1 MCSQIKLLILNE
13 KYYKYKLRMR
23 AKSVLDWS
31 KENPYQAP
39 PSLWLAETESW
50 PVIGGEGGPGP
61 PWPRPARGW
70 V

>member
-1 MCSQIKLLILNE
+1 
-13 KYYKYKLRMR
+13 MR

-31 KENPYQAP
+31 EENPYQAP

-61 PWPRPARGW
+61 PPGLGQRVAGYKS
-70 V
+70 